1 MHIKSNIE
9 LNLVHLATLAIC
21 PLLTVLVDAKMGLF
35 FTAATIVCF
44 LSSAFVCFVFNK
56 YLSRTMKIFITAL
69 FSTFVVTM
77 INFVLDHFGWFGLV
91 SDDINYFAVLST
103 IVLSIDIYYI
113 DTKATSNHYF
123 GRVLLCVAVFAVLT
137 LTFAF
142 VKEFLS
148 FGTILSKK
156 LFAFDG
162 IVFFETITF
171 GFIWLGLVCA
181 FVDMIYRAVGRKY
194 KEKVMTYEKYVKQIR
209 DEKAFQYDNLRRKKL
224 LRSEIEIKKIA
235 DEEAEEIK
243 QKESENKALAEPVE
257 ESKTDEEAD
266 AETKPKKKKKKNKKL
281 KVSKEAK
288 VEKALDKAA
297 KEDDN

>member
-21 PLLTVLVDAKMGLF
+21 PLLTVLVDAKMGVF
-35 FTAATIVCF
+35 FTIATMICF

-77 INFVLDHFGWFGLV
+77 INFMLEKFGWFGLAS
-91 SDDINYFAVLST
+91 SDIHFFAVLST

-148 FGTILSKK
+148 FGTILNKQI
-156 LFAFDG
+156 FAFDG
-162 IVFFETITF
+162 IGFFETITF

-181 FVDMIYRAVGRKY
+181 FVDMIYRALGRKY
-194 KEKVMTYEKYVKQIR
+194 KEKMMTYEKYVKQIR
-209 DEKAFQYDNLRRKKL
+209 DEKAFQYDTLRRKKL
-224 LRSEIEIKKIA
+224 LKSEIEIKKIA
-235 DEEAEEIK
+235 DEEAEELK
-243 QKESENKALAEPVE
+243 QKESENKALAEPVDEPKEDE
-257 ESKTDEEAD
+257 ESDV
-266 AETKPKKKKKKNKKL
+266 ETKPKKKKKNKKL

-288 VEKALDKAA
+288 VEKALDKAS